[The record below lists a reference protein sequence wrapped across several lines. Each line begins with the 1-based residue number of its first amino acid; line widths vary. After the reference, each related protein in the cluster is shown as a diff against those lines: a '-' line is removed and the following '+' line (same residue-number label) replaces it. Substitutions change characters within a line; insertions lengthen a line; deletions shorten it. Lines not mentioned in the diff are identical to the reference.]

1 MYGNKNDIDE
11 KTILDLLRDL
21 DIFKEESNYD
31 LTKIISNKTLS
42 SGQMQKIAFVRALLN
57 DSDILLLDEATS
69 NLDETTKDKIFKILK
84 ERKITIV
91 NSTHDPN
98 SFKNVDHNLR
108 IKLVDEKRIVDIHKL

>member
-1 MYGNKNDIDE
+1 MLCME
-11 KTILDLLRDL
+11 TKT
-21 DIFKEESNYD
+21 SNYD

-98 SFKNVDHNLR
+98 SFKNVDNNLR

>member
-1 MYGNKNDIDE
+1 
-11 KTILDLLRDL
+11 
-21 DIFKEESNYD
+21 
-31 LTKIISNKTLS
+31 
-42 SGQMQKIAFVRALLN
+42 MQKIAFVRALLN

-84 ERKITIV
+84 EKKNNYRKL
-91 NSTHDPN
+91 THDPN